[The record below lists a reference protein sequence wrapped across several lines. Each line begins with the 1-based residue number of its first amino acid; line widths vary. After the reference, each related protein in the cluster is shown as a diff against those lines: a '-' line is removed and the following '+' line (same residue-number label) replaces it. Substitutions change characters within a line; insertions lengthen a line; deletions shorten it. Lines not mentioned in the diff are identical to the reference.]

1 MSSPLD
7 RSINAALLTGVAVSF
22 LSLAPAAFGGPGG
35 PGHSHGHDEFSAGQ
49 PGDSKKPARIVLV
62 TMRETDDGKMI
73 YIPNKVEVR
82 RGEQIRFIITNAGE
96 IPHEFTLASVE
107 DNLRHAEEM
116 KKNPEMEHD
125 DPNSKTIQPKKKAE
139 IIWQFSKAGT
149 FEFACLIPGHREA
162 GMTGTVGVK

>member
-1 MSSPLD
+1 MSLPLPKPL
-7 RSINAALLTGVAVSF
+7 NAALLTTAAVSF
-22 LSLAPAAFGGPGG
+22 LSIAPVAVAGPGQ
-35 PGHSHGHDEFSAGQ
+35 PGHSHSHSEFSAGQ
-49 PGDSKKPARIVLV
+49 PGDLKKPARIVLV

-73 YIPNKVEVR
+73 YVPNRVDVK
-82 RGEQIRFIITNAGE
+82 RGEQVRFIITNAGE

-107 DNLRHAEEM
+107 DNLKHAEEM

-139 IIWQFSKAGT
+139 IVWRFSKAGT

-162 GMTGTVGVK
+162 GMIGTVGVK

>member
-1 MSSPLD
+1 MSSSYQKT
-7 RSINAALLTGVAVSF
+7 RTTALLATAFSIASVS
-22 LSLAPAAFGGPGG
+22 SVVLAGPGQ
-35 PGHSHGHDEFSAGQ
+35 PGHSHGHSEYSAGQ
-49 PGDSKKPARIVLV
+49 PGDPKKPARIIMV

-73 YIPNKVEVR
+73 YVPNKVAVK

-96 IPHEFTLASVE
+96 IPHEFTLASAE
-107 DNLRHAEEM
+107 DNLKHAEEM

-139 IIWQFSKAGT
+139 IVWRFSKAGA

-162 GMTGTVGVK
+162 GMVGTVGVK